1 MLRQHAFPPRMAR
14 IDAVK
19 LDHFDDPVAAYDRLA
34 AHYADLSAKRE
45 PYLRSVENVVISRI
59 TRGSQSLL
67 DVGAGDGSRALRL
80 TAESGI
86 KRVVLIEPSTEMVGS
101 SADHVEAW
109 PIRAADPN
117 AATTSELFASITR
130 L

>member
-45 PYLRSVENVVISRI
+45 PYLRVVENVVISRI
-59 TRGSQSLL
+59 TLGSQSLL
-67 DVGAGDGSRALRL
+67 DVGAGDGTRALRL
-80 TAESGI
+80 VADSGI
-86 KRVVLIEPSTEMVGS
+86 KRVVLVEPSTEMAGS
-101 SADHVEAW
+101 SADHAEVW
-109 PIRAADPN
+109 PIRAEDLN
-117 AATTSELFASITR
+117 AKSNSERFDVITC